1 MGRMIHC
8 PYFYSSLF
16 FTQFTMSTQNKITIA
31 MSPAQMFI
39 AGIVTGLLVLC
50 TVGFFLLGGFGGFSG
65 KTAKANTNTG
75 GGAAVVPTDNGAP
88 SGPIT
93 LRDVDDTDH
102 IRGNKNAKLTI
113 VEYSDFECP
122 FCQRFHPTMNRV
134 LAEYGDQVAWVYRH
148 FPLSIHA
155 NAQKAAEAS
164 ECVAKLGGEE
174 AFWNFSD
181 LYFER
186 TTSNGTG
193 FPLDGLADLAA
204 EVGVDAAAVQTCLDN
219 DEMADRVQEDVDGGA
234 RGGVTGTP
242 GTIVVTDG
250 GPQELIPGALPYE
263 QVSQVIDRYL

>member
-1 MGRMIHC
+1 M
-8 PYFYSSLF
+8 PNNQAYSFRSSMSFLNRHFALLVIGALLFAGGFLVGSLR
-16 FTQFTMSTQNKITIA
+16 TENQLLSQGGEPSRSAGTTAAAGTA
-31 MSPAQMFI
+31 PAQPPAPAPANVSGMPEL
-39 AGIVTGLLVLC
+39 ADQDHVRGADNPLVTL
-50 TVGFFLLGGFGGFSG
+50 
-65 KTAKANTNTG
+65 
-75 GGAAVVPTDNGAP
+75 
-88 SGPIT
+88 
-93 LRDVDDTDH
+93 
-102 IRGNKNAKLTI
+102 